1 MIHQTGA
8 QRKRVS
14 IGENEKRFI
23 VECYNLCHGKDW
35 KEVLLFAKQRVIEAG
50 LPDHVVRMY
59 LEQSTDRLTGR
70 MRNIIKN
77 ALRSAQPANQPA
89 MSTGLDETPALIA
102 RQTKYSTL
110 MTPSQRKAEAVKRK
124 LDNELVASSLESSE
138 EENGRQEE
146 KKRKIDHAKEAQL
159 AHQKMCQKAMDTMNN
174 VNDLLAKVNT
184 YLDKSKK

>member
-1 MIHQTGA
+1 MLKGNA
-8 QRKRVS
+8 S
-14 IGENEKRFI
+14 RFI

-35 KEVLLFAKQRVIEAG
+35 KEVLLFAKQRIIEAG

-89 MSTGLDETPALIA
+89 MSTGVDETPALIA

-110 MTPSQRKAEAVKRK
+110 MTPSQ
-124 LDNELVASSLESSE
+124 
-138 EENGRQEE
+138 
-146 KKRKIDHAKEAQL
+146 
-159 AHQKMCQKAMDTMNN
+159 
-174 VNDLLAKVNT
+174 
-184 YLDKSKK
+184 